1 VSKSG
6 TQSDRH
12 EWHGMFIEPLFPHSQ
27 NHYPMN
33 ILKRENRTGD
43 KIMFYYDLGRGA
55 GQRPSTGIFIYKKPK
70 DQIQRNHNKEAL
82 ALLETKKSQVII
94 EKQAIGS
101 AFIPSHKFKQN
112 FLEYYEQYVKMNARK
127 KNRHLSNSL
136 KQFKLFVNSDFIAPI
151 DITENFCKRFRQY
164 LLDRFT
170 GETPGGYYARFKW
183 VVNAAT
189 SDGYFI
195 NNPTEK
201 IFAKSNPSAKLK
213 ENLEVEE
220 YLMLLNTPC
229 KNQEVKAAFIFSCYT
244 GLRWVDVKKLEWKDI
259 NDGVLTTRIIQA
271 KTGRPVTL
279 TLHEIAKS
287 ILEDQRAKA
296 QASIKETR
304 FVFALPTA
312 NGANKALGEW
322 LYSAGIEKHVTWS
335 CARLSFSILL
345 QDRNVDDATVAYLMG
360 HTTTDQVRK
369 TYKRHRP
376 KNQSETIGHLPTP
389 EQTPTFLRL
398 VS

>member
-1 VSKSG
+1 
-6 TQSDRH
+6 
-12 EWHGMFIEPLFPHSQ
+12 
-27 NHYPMN
+27 MN

-43 KIMFYYDLGRGA
+43 KIMFYYDLGREA
-55 GQRPSTGIFIYKKPK
+55 GQRPATGIYIYKKPK
-70 DQIQRNHNKEAL
+70 DQIQKNHNKEAL
-82 ALLETKKSQVII
+82 ALLEIKKSQVII

-101 AFIPSHKFKQN
+101 AFIPSHKFKMN
-112 FLEYYEQYVKMNARK
+112 FVDYYEEYVEQNKRK

-136 KQFKLFVNSDFIAPI
+136 KQFKLFVKSDFIAPI

-164 LLDRFT
+164 LLDKFT
-170 GETPGGYYARFKW
+170 GETPAGYYARFKW
-183 VVNAAT
+183 VVNAAK
-189 SDGYFI
+189 SDGYFL

-201 IFAKSNPSAKLK
+201 VFAKTNPSARLK
-213 ENLEVEE
+213 ENLEVDE

-259 NDGVLTTRIIQA
+259 NNGVLTTRIIQA

-312 NGANKALGEW
+312 NGANKVLGEW
-322 LYSAGIEKHVTWS
+322 LDSAGIEKHVTWS

-360 HTTTDQVRK
+360 HTTTNQVRR

-376 KNQSETIGHLPTP
+376 KNQSETISQLPNP
-389 EQTPTFLRL
+389 ETAPHFLKL